1 VLYTVSRRDGLHPSI
16 TRIVYGRNRI
26 RLRWPALSEHHGIP
40 KTSSTTS
47 RGLTDLMTASLSI
60 RHLQMAMTVS
70 AVQLSHKHL
79 TGAQQTSRPVSHFNR
94 MVEMQSFGMSLLA
107 FGNKTLRCGHTCPE
121 ARRTDVQAEQ
131 LSIFRPVFDA
141 SRKQVRKHV
150 IFVWLIQHKSCQLT
164 ARCYRARQPL
174 NLTFAFFSYDF
185 CAESIAQNSDE

>member
-1 VLYTVSRRDGLHPSI
+1 MEHITKFRGANLRSEHRAGHRHLYKVSVRVRNTAPVHRRETVTVLSKPQDVLHTVRRRDGLHPSI

-79 TGAQQTSRPVSHFNR
+79 TGAQQT
-94 MVEMQSFGMSLLA
+94 
-107 FGNKTLRCGHTCPE
+107 
-121 ARRTDVQAEQ
+121 
-131 LSIFRPVFDA
+131 
-141 SRKQVRKHV
+141 
-150 IFVWLIQHKSCQLT
+150 
-164 ARCYRARQPL
+164 
-174 NLTFAFFSYDF
+174 
-185 CAESIAQNSDE
+185 